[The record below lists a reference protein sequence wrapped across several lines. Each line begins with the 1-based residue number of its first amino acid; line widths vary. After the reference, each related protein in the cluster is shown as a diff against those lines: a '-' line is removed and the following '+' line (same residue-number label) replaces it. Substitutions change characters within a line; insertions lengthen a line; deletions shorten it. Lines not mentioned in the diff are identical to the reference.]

1 MSLFIRKLLDYSS
14 FLGYEGEVAKV
25 PMRCPDVKFF
35 TIAATDEDTKIGAET
50 ISINGVAN

>member
-1 MSLFIRKLLDYSS
+1 MSLFIRRLLDYSS